1 MTNEEK
7 ANEIMRCNC
16 YLHKGGFSSCKTSE
30 FDGVRMCY
38 KKKQLLE
45 MARWKDEQYAE
56 EKRELLGL
64 VKLLKVNEDNQSIIE
79 DLIGLLQ
86 LWI

>member
-1 MTNEEK
+1 MKNEKK
-7 ANEIMRCNC
+7 AIEI
-16 YLHKGGFSSCKTSE
+16 SE
-30 FDGVRMCY
+30 SNGVWYSNGEGSGSWSDDECY
-38 KKKQLLE
+38 KSALE
-45 MARWKDEQYAE
+45 AMRWKDEQYAE

-86 LWI
+86 LL

>member
-1 MTNEEK
+1 MNMTNEKK
-7 ANEIMRCNC
+7 AIEISESNGVWYSNGEGSGGWSDDEC
-16 YLHKGGFSSCKTSE
+16 YNSA
-30 FDGVRMCY
+30 
-38 KKKQLLE
+38 LE
-45 MARWKDEQYAE
+45 AMRWKDEHYAE

-86 LWI
+86 